1 MAIEI
6 PVPDESFAEINVPLS
21 GIQEE
26 VSGELRGR
34 LYLDIYLDDSPV
46 KVGIKIME
54 QQGLL
59 SQYLLDD
66 FSHGDIYC
74 LRKRESENKALRG
87 TIGFTKEYGLFY
99 LTNEELE

>member
-21 GIQEE
+21 GISYDFVFRENSREQEE

-59 SQYLLDD
+59 SQYLLDSCFFD
-66 FSHGDIYC
+66 SHIPH
-74 LRKRESENKALRG
+74 
-87 TIGFTKEYGLFY
+87 IPHFTQVSS
-99 LTNEELE
+99 